1 MGGRVKISVVVPIYG
16 VERFIGKF
24 AESLLGQSYDN
35 VEFIFVNDGTK
46 DGSMYVLRTLIDER
60 FSHLRDRIIIIDK
73 ENEGCPVARRTGLA
87 HATGEYVMHADPDD
101 WYEPDAIETIATV
114 AEETQADI
122 ICFDYFRGKRI
133 KNERAY
139 AAGDKY
145 TFIRDIYNHRAS
157 GTVWNKCMKR
167 SLYLNNRIYYPLTS
181 CAEDMCLS
189 VQLIGYSSSIVHIPK
204 PLYHYRRDNPTAVT
218 RKNPKYRRQ
227 RATEKFLNLYEF
239 FRDTPDDL
247 SPVSVIYDDIM
258 MKAGW
263 SVVMY
268 GLDHFSSRPY
278 LADKIGRMPLSL
290 SRETPV
296 VSQLI
301 TKIYAFLHRIKNR

>member
-167 SLYLNNRIYYPLTS
+167 RISSAMSASTAA
-181 CAEDMCLS
+181 CR
-189 VQLIGYSSSIVHIPK
+189 SSSRII
-204 PLYHYRRDNPTAVT
+204 YIRRC
-218 RKNPKYRRQ
+218 KMQ
-227 RATEKFLNLYEF
+227 
-239 FRDTPDDL
+239 
-247 SPVSVIYDDIM
+247 
-258 MKAGW
+258 
-263 SVVMY
+263 
-268 GLDHFSSRPY
+268 
-278 LADKIGRMPLSL
+278 
-290 SRETPV
+290 
-296 VSQLI
+296 
-301 TKIYAFLHRIKNR
+301 

>member
-1 MGGRVKISVVVPIYG
+1 MGCNVSISVIVPIYG
-16 VERFIGKF
+16 VEAYIGKF
-24 AESLLGQSYDN
+24 AESLLGQSYGN
-35 VEFIFVNDGTK
+35 IQFIFVNDGTK

-73 ENEGCPVARRTGLA
+73 ENEGCPVARRTGLSL
-87 HATGEYVMHADPDD
+87 ATGEYVMHADPDD
-101 WYEPDAIETIATV
+101 WYEPGAFETIASV
-114 AEETQADI
+114 AEETKADI

-139 AAGDKY
+139 PAERKY
-145 TFIRDIYNHRAS
+145 EFIRDIYNHRAS
-157 GTVWNKCMKR
+157 GAVWNKCIKR
-167 SLYLNNRIYYPLTS
+167 SLYLENRIYYPLTS

-189 VQLIGYSSSIVHIPK
+189 VQLIGYSSSIVHISK

-227 RATEKFLNLYEF
+227 RATEKFLNMYEF
-239 FRDTPDDL
+239 YMDAPDVV

-258 MKAGW
+258 MRAGW
-263 SVVMY
+263 SAMMY

-278 LADKIGRMPLSL
+278 LAENIRRIRLSSECNVPL
-290 SRETPV
+290 PA
-296 VSQLI
+296 QLM
-301 TKIYAFLHRIKNR
+301 TKIFAFFQRLRKD